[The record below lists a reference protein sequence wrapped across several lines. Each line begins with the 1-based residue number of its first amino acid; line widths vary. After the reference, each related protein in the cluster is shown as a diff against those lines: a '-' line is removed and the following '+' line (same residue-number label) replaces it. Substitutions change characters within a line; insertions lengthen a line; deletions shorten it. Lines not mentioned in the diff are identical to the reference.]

1 MPTIFAQPVDG
12 KSNERRATGGR
23 EGGPFRLA
31 GLYRTSFMPTPSSV
45 KSPAARN
52 AARGHRLTA
61 FAVHNQ
67 INPLFEAMSLAPL
80 LSRTPKVL
88 GKVLYTPAVN
98 NYYPSF

>member
-1 MPTIFAQPVDG
+1 MQTFVVADASINDLRQ
-12 KSNERRATGGR
+12 SQ
-23 EGGPFRLA
+23 
-31 GLYRTSFMPTPSSV
+31 
-45 KSPAARN
+45 ARIAEN
-52 AARGHRLTA
+52 RLTA

-67 INPLFEAMSLAPL
+67 INPLFEAMPLAPL